1 MMDYFTIMSFYLS
14 KHKKNEKPSHQMGKD
29 TYITQTSKEPH
40 RMYKEL
46 HKQNIRIPNDKPLE
60 LACPQRDSP
69 NGQQT

>member
-1 MMDYFTIMSFYLS
+1 M
-14 KHKKNEKPSHQMGKD
+14 KKQDTKWGKILTSHRP
-29 TYITQTSKEPH
+29 SKEPH